1 MISYGRI
8 VLLIL
13 VTILQ
18 LSAQDI
24 PENLAPDAEIPVDPQ
39 IRIGTFEN
47 GLKYYI
53 RVNKKPENRAELRL
67 AVNAGSVLEDDQ
79 QLGLAHFTEH
89 MAFNGTKN
97 FARQELVDYLES
109 VGMRFGPDL
118 NAFTSFDE
126 TVYML
131 QIPTDSIEIVHRAFQ
146 ILEDW
151 ASNISF
157 EDAEIDKERGVI
169 IEEWRLR
176 RGADAR
182 MRDKQFPIL
191 FKGSRYADRLPIGKP
206 EILKSFEYQ
215 TLKNF
220 YRTWYR
226 PDLTAIVAVGDF
238 NPDTMQVL
246 IERHFSRIPS
256 PEKSTER
263 PVYPV
268 PDHESTL
275 FAIASDPEAT
285 RSTVSVYYK
294 LDVQRESLVKDYR
307 QMLVENLFNSML
319 NTRLREL
326 TQQADPPFLF
336 GYSSKGRFIRSKEF
350 YMLGAGVAENEIERG
365 LETLLTEAQRVK
377 KYGFTESELERE
389 KIDMLRGLERAYN
402 ERDKTQ
408 SRIYAAEYLRNYFE
422 QEPIPGIAYEFDL
435 AKIYVPGITVAEV
448 NSLADKWITAGNK
461 VILVNAPEKE
471 GVNIPAEADL
481 AAVFTAVE
489 SKEILAYVD
498 KVNNEPLVDA
508 VPEPGRIESEKIIA
522 DLNIT
527 ELQLSN
533 GVRVI
538 LKPTDFKNDE
548 IRMTAFS
555 PGGHSLYPDEDYLPA
570 ITATQIMG
578 QSGLGKFDLMG
589 LQKKLTG
596 KLASVSPYIGELEEG
611 FYGSAAPR
619 DLEILFQMIYL
630 NFYEPRIDS
639 TAYLSYIKRME
650 GFLQNRQANP
660 EVAYQDT
667 IQVTMGSY
675 HYRRRPWS
683 DRMFAELDMER
694 SFMIYKDRFADA
706 SDFTFIFVGNFSV
719 DSIKLP
725 IVTYLANL
733 PSADRDEQWKDVG
746 IRTPEGIFAKEVYK
760 GVEPKSR
767 VQIHFSGSFDWSPQ
781 REYDLESMADVLRIK
796 LREVLREDMGGTYG
810 VGVSAFSSRI
820 PQEDFRLIISFGCDP
835 ERVEELI
842 RAVWTQIDSLKS
854 VLVDDLY
861 ITKVKEIQR
870 RAREKDLKENSFWLN
885 KLENF
890 YFYEEDP
897 HNLYTL
903 AERVENFSAEA
914 VQGAARKYLEKNN
927 VVTFILYPE
936 AAQKQ

>member
-1 MISYGRI
+1 LLLLLTAL
-8 VLLIL
+8 LLI
-13 VTILQ
+13 
-18 LSAQDI
+18 AQDI

-39 IRIGTFEN
+39 IRIGTLEN

-53 RVNKKPENRAELRL
+53 RVNKKPEKRAELRL
-67 AVNAGSVLEDDQ
+67 AVNAGSVLEDDR
-79 QLGLAHFTEH
+79 QLGLAHFAEH

-109 VGMRFGPDL
+109 IGMRFGPDL

-191 FKGSRYADRLPIGKP
+191 FKGSRYADRLPIGKT

-215 TLKNF
+215 TLRNF

-226 PDLTAIVAVGDF
+226 PDLMAIVAVGDF

-246 IERHFSRIPS
+246 IEQHFSKIPS
-256 PEKSTER
+256 PDNAAER

-268 PDHESTL
+268 PDHEGTL

-307 QMLVENLFNSML
+307 RMLAENLFNSML

-350 YMLGAGVAENEIERG
+350 YVLGAGVAENDIERG

-377 KYGFTESELERE
+377 IYGFNESELERE

-435 AKIYVPGITVAEV
+435 AKIYVPGITLNEV
-448 NSLADKWITAGNK
+448 NSLAEKWITTGNK

-471 GVNIPAEADL
+471 GVHIPTESDL
-481 AAVFTAVE
+481 SAVFTAIE

-498 KVNNEPLVDA
+498 KVNNEPLVAA
-508 VPEPGRIESEKIIA
+508 VPEPGKIESEQIIS

-570 ITATQIMG
+570 ITATQIIG
-578 QSGLGKFDLMG
+578 QSGLGKFDLME

-596 KLASVSPYIGELEEG
+596 KLVSVSPYIGELEEG

-619 DLEILFQMIYL
+619 DLETLFQMIYL

-650 GFLQNRQANP
+650 GFLQNREANP
-660 EVAYQDT
+660 EAAYQDT

-683 DRMFAELDMER
+683 DRMFAELDMDR
-694 SFMIYKDRFADA
+694 SFAIYMDRFSDA
-706 SDFTFIFVGNFSV
+706 SDFTFIFIGNFVV
-719 DSIKLP
+719 DSIKSQ
-725 IVTYLANL
+725 VTTYLANL
-733 PSADRDEQWKDVG
+733 PSADRVERWKDVG
-746 IRTPEGIFAKEVYK
+746 IRTPEGILTKSVHK

-767 VQIHFSGSFDWSPQ
+767 VQIHFSGSFEWTPQ
-781 REYDLESMADVLRIK
+781 EEYDLESMGDVLRIK

-810 VGVSAFSSRI
+810 VSVSAIDSRI
-820 PQEDFRLIISFGCDP
+820 PQQEFRMIISFGCNP
-835 ERVEELI
+835 ERVEEMI
-842 RAVWTQIDSLKS
+842 QAVWTQVDSLKS
-854 VLVDDLY
+854 ELVDELY

-870 RAREKDLKENSFWLN
+870 RAREKDLKENSFWLS

-890 YFYEEDP
+890 YFYDEDP
-897 HNLYTL
+897 HNLYTFD
-903 AERVENFSAEA
+903 ERIKNFSAEA
-914 VQGAARKYLEKNN
+914 VRNAARKYLDKDN
-927 VVTFILYPE
+927 VATFVLYPE
-936 AAQKQ
+936 AAKTQ